1 MKNETIGAEDIYL
14 APETITAEE
23 HLLAPETTPAEE
35 HLLAPET
42 NPEQVAPE
50 SAVVVAEEKSE
61 KNVRVA
67 EILDLREGNRKVY
80 RMKDG
85 SQQAVFYP
93 EMVHVFNEETQTFD
107 DVENTFIEEADGRH
121 FVNGKNHFV
130 ARFSREQENDEL
142 FSIESGMHRVTVSAK
157 KHAKQKN
164 MGVMPKLRRKL
175 DDVAGKDVLTF
186 EDVQAGTDYEYSVTG
201 NGVKENI
208 VVKEKADLYRYA
220 FVLHQENVTAEFD
233 ENSKRVAFMSNE
245 TGEEVF
251 FIPAPFMVDAAGVVS
266 TAVSYELRKMANG
279 NAVLSITADSNW
291 MNAEERSFPVTIDP
305 QIQVSGSAAMT
316 TYGWSE
322 GKFDTNQTHV
332 VSTADSCKGYN
343 NAKRMYMTV
352 AMPSLPRNPR
362 IKKAELIFTQKESCV
377 ADDMAPKIGL
387 YRTKEVLGS
396 DVGLPQ
402 HESDLIDFALMQPGA
417 NVEYSFD
424 VTSLLDEFIKGEI
437 NPLNFVLKAVNEE
450 CTCSACAE
458 FYGSTAANE
467 FIPKLVVGYE
477 STYSVN
483 TSYRTHTHSLG
494 RFGQGSI
501 DLQRGNLMF
510 ESEDFAWGGNR
521 MPATIKHLYN
531 SVLCDCQY
539 TTNSAIQLNAADF
552 SSMKIGKGFKLNI
565 MQSMMPASFQHEG
578 EACQGYVF
586 VGENGEETFFKESN
600 AHECCAENGQCYHL
614 YEDVD
619 SSDMVYDHCKHT
631 LKQGDDT
638 YLFDAAGRL
647 IKITDAFGNQLQI
660 NYTAGR
666 ITSVLDGAGRDFNFT
681 YSGDGFLT
689 AIAAPDGNAT
699 ISFAYTEN
707 LLTDITYQD
716 GTKAKITYGADSK
729 PVCVTLADAVGND
742 VYKVAYTYA
751 GDRIFRVTEYGVKDG
766 TFAQGATSEYS
777 YSIASGRTIVETAEL
792 TETED
797 GECCNNIIKTVYT
810 FDEEGNVVSEYVY
823 SQDSGNVGA
832 EGEASGI
839 NPHSGDGGV
848 GVVSNINNL
857 LKGHNFESLADWGM
871 MPGNEE
877 KFWID
882 NYDSAEART
891 KFGTKLLLMRSY
903 HTDSV
908 ENGVFQQ
915 TNMLPAGQY
924 TFSAYMRAIANFN
937 GGNNIGGYIR
947 VVTMDGT
954 VLAESEHIVMADPEY
969 IRLIAPFEIPCAQ
982 SVQVQILLNGM
993 GWIHVDAAQ
1002 LENNPYANAYNML
1015 ENGNFENIEYVG
1027 DYEWIKPWEYLTGV
1041 AFGDGTSFNMQHSM
1055 RIEGNLDEI
1064 REAHQDVAV
1073 KKSADTRE
1081 TFVLSG
1087 WAKGYGIA
1095 NHEREGLNTP
1105 KFELRAEIAY
1115 KDGSTESHIA
1125 EFCPRTD
1132 EWQLASVEFAKEKYQ
1147 AVEKIRVYCDYS
1159 YNFGHAYFD
1168 DIQLVRKSIET
1179 GLSAS
1184 DFDSS
1189 NSADDVDA
1197 EDIENTEIVEDTAPA
1212 FEEHRDAYGN
1222 ALTETTFTDGEF
1234 GTIYRAFKFNEDDN
1248 CLEGNDAGNN
1258 LIEETDA
1265 RGNTTRYTVDCETSR
1280 NEEVIDRCGNKTAY
1294 EYDAAGRTTKVTSK
1308 DSSNNELANVA
1319 YAYDAFDNM
1328 TQIVRGDGM
1337 KYVLAYNEFHNL
1349 ESIGVDGKTEKLVQ
1363 YGYKPGNG
1371 RLKSITYANGDTMKA
1386 TYNSLGQM
1394 VAEKWFDQDGIL
1406 TAHYKYTYDGQG
1418 NIVRSIDMLALKE
1431 YNYEYEDGRI
1441 VRATEASV
1449 EFSNEL
1455 VVSKTLVNSIRY
1467 FYDAEGTMT
1476 RKVIAPV
1483 GGETQTVYYETT
1495 DDNTV
1500 VKFTAGGKTVTSHSK
1515 TDSFGRK
1522 VFDELQLGTGFVSRQ
1537 FAYYAGEVTEEHA
1550 ENGKLKSTPTTQL
1563 VSQIV
1568 LSGGRTISYEYDAE
1582 ERITKVT
1589 DSVDGVTE
1597 YTYDALGQLLTETVN
1612 DTLVNAMT
1620 YDDYG
1625 NILTKNGVA
1634 YTYSEGAWKDLLVSY
1649 NGQTITYDAQGN
1661 PLTYLGHTLTWEKG
1675 RQLKSFD
1682 SNTYTYNANGIRTSK
1697 TVAGVKHDY
1706 ILDGTKILREG
1717 WNYDEVTKTYRDVLI
1732 PLYDNEDSVC
1742 GIIYNNVPYYFLK
1755 NLQGDVIA
1763 ITNENG
1769 GVISRYSY
1777 DAWGVPSIVKD
1788 DSACSIATINP
1799 FRYRSYYFDK
1809 EIEMYYLQS
1818 RYYNPQLARFV
1829 NADAYISTGQ
1839 GLLGNNMFAYCGNNP
1854 VNQID
1859 PTGRCWSKV
1868 KEKLTVLIERVVE
1881 SIADRLAFKKD
1892 TYLKESQR
1900 RHNAA
1905 IIYKYLKRCGWSH
1918 NAICATLG
1926 NMDQESTI
1934 NPGFHE
1940 RGGGGFG
1947 LVQWTPA
1954 TKYTKWAA
1962 QNGYAKNS
1970 ISGQLRFLIHSMKP
1984 GNEEWFKN
1992 KAYPGYFLS
2001 AEKFVSSKKS
2011 IEYLTAVFL
2020 YSYERAGKPRL
2031 DLRRKYAQYWS
2042 AYFS

>member
-1 MKNETIGAEDIYL
+1 MKNETIGAEEIYL
-14 APETITAEE
+14 APEVINAEE
-23 HLLAPETTPAEE
+23 NLPTQEE
-35 HLLAPET
+35 HSAQANSEDIV
-42 NPEQVAPE
+42 VA
-50 SAVVVAEEKSE
+50 AEEKPE
-61 KNVRVA
+61 KNVRVS
-67 EILDLREGNRKVY
+67 EILDLREDNCKVY

-85 SQQAVFYP
+85 TKQAVFFP

-121 FVNGKNHFV
+121 FVNGKGHFV

-175 DDVAGKDVLTF
+175 ADDVAGKDVLTF
-186 EDVQAGTDYEYSVTG
+186 EDVQVGTDYEYSVTG
-201 NGVKENI
+201 SGVKENI
-208 VVKEKADLYRYA
+208 VVKEKANLYRYA
-220 FVLHQENVTAEFD
+220 FVLHQENVTAELD

-251 FIPAPFMVDAAGVVS
+251 FIPAPFMVDAAGMVS

-279 NAVLSITADSNW
+279 NAVLSITADSDW
-291 MNAEERSFPVTIDP
+291 MNADERSFPVTIDP
-305 QIQVSGSAAMT
+305 QIQLSGSAAMT

-377 ADDMAPKIGL
+377 TDNMAPKIGL

-467 FIPKLVVGYE
+467 FIPKLVVNYE
-477 STYSVN
+477 SSYGVN

-501 DLQRGNLMF
+501 DLQCGNLMF

-521 MPATIKHLYN
+521 MPVTIKHLYN

-552 SSMKIGKGFKLNI
+552 SNMKIGKGFKLNI
-565 MQSMMPASFQHEG
+565 MQSMVPASFQHEG
-578 EACQGYVF
+578 EAYQGFVF
-586 VGENGEETFFKESN
+586 VGENGQETFFKEN
-600 AHECCAENGQCYHL
+600 KAQECRDENDQCYHL
-614 YEDVD
+614 YEDVAGG
-619 SSDMVYDHCKHT
+619 DMVYDHCKHT
-631 LKQGDDT
+631 LKHGDDT

-699 ISFAYTEN
+699 IFFTDTEN

-729 PVCVTLADAVGND
+729 PVSITLTDAAKND
-742 VYKVAYTYA
+742 IYKVAYTYA

-766 TFAQGATSEYS
+766 TFVQGATSEYS

-797 GECCNNIIKTVYT
+797 GECCNNVIKTVYT

-857 LKGHNFESLADWGM
+857 LKNHNFESLDEWCRM
-871 MPGNEE
+871 LGNEE
-877 KFWID
+877 TFRMYGVRSL
-882 NYDSAEART
+882 NSV
-891 KFGTKLLLMRSY
+891 KFGEKAGNLIS
-903 HTDSV
+903 DSETAV
-908 ENGVFQQ
+908 ANGLYQE
-915 TNMLPAGQY
+915 TNALPAGEY
-924 TFSAYMRAIANFN
+924 TFSVYTKVNLAFT
-937 GGNNIGGYIR
+937 GGETPGAYIR
-947 VVTMDGT
+947 VVAGNT
-954 VLAESEHIVMADPEY
+954 VLAESEHITDTGSEY
-969 IRLIAPFEIPCAQ
+969 IRLIAPFVLPSEQA
-982 SVQVQILLNGM
+982 VQVQILVDGS
-993 GWIHVDAAQ
+993 GRVYVDAAQ

-1015 ENGNFENIEYVG
+1015 ENGNFEEVDDDVIVHGVN
-1027 DYEWIKPWEYLTGV
+1027 KLRAWEYDQNVFYTNE
-1041 AFGDGTSFNMQHSM
+1041 ACFNMTSSM
-1055 RIEGNLDEI
+1055 KMTGDLDS
-1064 REAHQDVAV
+1064 ACVAYQDVAV
-1073 KKSADTRE
+1073 KKKADTRE

-1125 EFCPRTD
+1125 EFCSRTD

-1179 GLSAS
+1179 GLSDS
-1184 DFDSS
+1184 DFDNGS
-1189 NSADDVDA
+1189 SADDVDA

-1234 GTIYRAFKFNEDDN
+1234 GTIYRAFKFNEYDD
-1248 CLEGNDAGNN
+1248 CLTTDGAGNN

-1265 RGNTTRYTVDCETSR
+1265 RGKQTQYMVDCETSR
-1280 NEEVIDRCGNKTAY
+1280 NTEVIDRCGNKTAY

-1386 TYNSLGQM
+1386 TYNNLGQM

-1418 NIVRSIDMLALKE
+1418 NIVRSIDMLAQKE
-1431 YNYEYEDGRI
+1431 YNYEYDDGRI

-1449 EFSNEL
+1449 EFSNAL
-1455 VVSKTLVNSIRY
+1455 VVSKTLINSIRY
-1467 FYDAEGTMT
+1467 FYDNEGNMT
-1476 RKVIAPV
+1476 RKVIAPA
-1483 GGETQTVYYETT
+1483 GGATQTIHYETT

-1500 VKFTAGGKTVTSHSK
+1500 VKFNAGGKTVTSHSK

-1537 FAYYAGEVTEEHA
+1537 FQYHAGVATQEHKD
-1550 ENGKLKSTPTTQL
+1550 NGKLKSTATTQL
-1563 VSQIV
+1563 VSRITFADD
-1568 LSGGRTISYEYDAE
+1568 RTLDYEYDAE
-1582 ERITKVT
+1582 ERITSVVETYKVNGQMFT
-1589 DSVDGVTE
+1589 NTTL

-1612 DTLVNAMT
+1612 DTLVNVMT

-1634 YTYSEGAWKDLLVSY
+1634 YTYSDGAWKDLLVSY

-1661 PLTYLGHTLTWEKG
+1661 PTSYLGHTLTWEKG

-1697 TVAGVKHDY
+1697 TIDGVKHDY
-1706 ILDGTKILREG
+1706 ILDGTKILRETWG
-1717 WNYDEVTKTYRDVLI
+1717 ENTLI
-1732 PLYDNEDSVC
+1732 PIYDNEDSVC
-1742 GIIYNNVPYYFLK
+1742 GIIYNGVPYYFLK

-1763 ITNENG
+1763 IVDKNTET
-1769 GVISRYSY
+1769 VAQYSY
-1777 DAWGVPSIVKD
+1777 DAWG
-1788 DSACSIATINP
+1788 ACTKAVTITDLTGGVDIANINP

-1818 RYYNPQLARFV
+1818 RYYDPQLARFI
-1829 NADAYISTGQ
+1829 NADEPCCIDMFGS
-1839 GLLGNNMFAYCGNNP
+1839 LFAYCNNSPIMRIDDEGYASTYSGIVGFGIQVVISASVLYHQGFTGFEAIWFNKRNNFGNGFIPWCYWYYGGSLGFTLDFKELLSPKLLDNP
-1854 VNQID
+1854 KNLIKGIGLSFSCSVSITCFLVTANKMRD
-1859 PTGRCWSKV
+1859 PYDYT
-1868 KEKLTVLIERVVE
+1868 
-1881 SIADRLAFKKD
+1881 
-1892 TYLKESQR
+1892 
-1900 RHNAA
+1900 
-1905 IIYKYLKRCGWSH
+1905 
-1918 NAICATLG
+1918 
-1926 NMDQESTI
+1926 
-1934 NPGFHE
+1934 
-1940 RGGGGFG
+1940 GGFSF
-1947 LVQWTPA
+1947 WTG
-1954 TKYTKWAA
+1954 TVWGVTV
-1962 QNGYAKNS
+1962 S
-1970 ISGQLRFLIHSMKP
+1970 
-1984 GNEEWFKN
+1984 
-1992 KAYPGYFLS
+1992 KA
-2001 AEKFVSSKKS
+2001 
-2011 IEYLTAVFL
+2011 
-2020 YSYERAGKPRL
+2020 
-2031 DLRRKYAQYWS
+2031 WS
-2042 AYFS
+2042 ARMSTYGVGVTWEVGIRRWSFSFGKKLFGTTSGNSNYKMLSIGTNAKSLYNSVKGRV

>member
-1 MKNETIGAEDIYL
+1 MKNETIGAEEIYL
-14 APETITAEE
+14 APEAINAEE
-23 HLLAPETTPAEE
+23 NLPTQEE
-35 HLLAPET
+35 HSAQANSEDIV
-42 NPEQVAPE
+42 VA
-50 SAVVVAEEKSE
+50 AEEKPE
-61 KNVRVA
+61 KNVRVS

-85 SQQAVFYP
+85 TKQAVFYP

-107 DVENTFIEEADGRH
+107 DVEKTFIEEADGRH
-121 FVNGKNHFV
+121 FVNGKGHFV

-175 DDVAGKDVLTF
+175 ADDVAGKDVLTF

-305 QIQVSGSAAMT
+305 QIQLSGSAAMT

-377 ADDMAPKIGL
+377 ADDMPTKIGL

-417 NVEYSFD
+417 DVEYSFD

-521 MPATIKHLYN
+521 MPVTIKHLYN

-539 TTNSAIQLNAADF
+539 TTNSAIQLNTADF

-565 MQSMMPASFQHEG
+565 MQSMVPASFQHEG

-619 SSDMVYDHCKHT
+619 GSDMVYDHCKHT

-666 ITSVLDGAGRDFNFT
+666 ITSVLDGAGRDFNFA
-681 YSGDGFLT
+681 YNADGFLNT
-689 AIAAPDGNAT
+689 ITAPDGQAT
-699 ISFAYTEN
+699 ISFTYTEN

-716 GTKAKITYGADSK
+716 GTKAKITYGADNK

-742 VYKVAYTYA
+742 VYKVVYAYA
-751 GDRIFRVTEYGVKDG
+751 GDRLSRVTECGVTDG
-766 TFAQGATSEYS
+766 AFVQGATSEYS
-777 YSIASGRTIVETAEL
+777 YSIASGRTVVKTTEL
-792 TETED
+792 TETEE
-797 GECCNNIIKTVYT
+797 GECCNNVIKTVYT

-857 LKGHNFESLADWGM
+857 LKGHNFERLADWGM

-891 KFGTKLLLMRSY
+891 KFGAKLLLMRSY

-937 GGNNIGGYIR
+937 GGNNLGGYIR

-993 GWIHVDAAQ
+993 GWIYVDAAQ

-1015 ENGNFENIEYVG
+1015 ENGNFEDIEYVG
-1027 DYEWIKPWEYLTGV
+1027 DFEWIKAWEYLTGV
-1041 AFGDGTSFNMQHSM
+1041 AYGDSTCFNMQHSM
-1055 RIEGNLDEI
+1055 KIEGNLDEI

-1125 EFCPRTD
+1125 EFCSRTD

-1179 GLSAS
+1179 GLSDS
-1184 DFDSS
+1184 DFDNGS
-1189 NSADDVDA
+1189 SADDVDA

-1258 LIEETDA
+1258 LIMETDA
-1265 RGNTTRYTVDCETSR
+1265 RGYQTKYVVDCETSR
-1280 NEEVIDRCGNKTAY
+1280 NTEVIDRCGNKTTY

-1349 ESIGVDGKTEKLVQ
+1349 ESIGVDGKAEKLVE
-1363 YGYKPGNG
+1363 YGYKAGNG
-1371 RLKSITYANGDTMKA
+1371 RLKSITYANGDQMNA
-1386 TYNSLGQM
+1386 TYNSIGQM
-1394 VAEKWFDQDGIL
+1394 VAEKWFDKNGTL

-1418 NIVRSIDMLALKE
+1418 NIVRSIDMLAQKE

-1441 VRATEASV
+1441 VRATEASIA
-1449 EFSNEL
+1449 FSGEM
-1455 VVSKTLVNSIRY
+1455 VVSKTLINSIRY

-1500 VKFTAGGKTVTSHSK
+1500 VKFNAGGKTVTSHSK

-1537 FAYYAGEVTEEHA
+1537 FAYYAGAVTDEHEES
-1550 ENGKLKSTPTTQL
+1550 GKLKSTPTTQL
-1563 VSQIV
+1563 VSRITFAD
-1568 LSGGRTISYEYDAE
+1568 GRTLDYEYDAE

-1612 DTLVNAMT
+1612 DTLVNVMT

-1634 YTYSEGAWKDLLVSY
+1634 YTYSDGAWKDLLVSY

-1706 ILDGTKILREG
+1706 ILDGTKILREEWCG
-1717 WNYDEVTKTYRDVLI
+1717 NILTPI
-1732 PLYDNEDSVC
+1732 YDNEDSVC
-1742 GIIYNNVPYYFLK
+1742 GIIYNGEPYYFLK
-1755 NLQGDVIA
+1755 TLQGDVIA
-1763 ITNENG
+1763 IVDKNAKT
-1769 GVISRYSY
+1769 VAQYSY
-1777 DAWGVPSIVKD
+1777 DAWGVCT
-1788 DSACSIATINP
+1788 SAVTHTEQTGGVDIANINP

-1809 EIEMYYLQS
+1809 EIETYYLQS
-1818 RYYNPQLARFV
+1818 RYYDPVVGRFI
-1829 NADAYISTGQ
+1829 NADETSYNGPVEKTHF
-1839 GLLGNNMFAYCGNNP
+1839 LCLFAYCENDPSNKEDYAGRATVFVAGYGLQIEISGKRGVFGVEFVWYIVSSIRKGRAWYIPYIYLYGGASLNSDFTSAINKLATNP
-1854 VNQID
+1854 TLMLAPKKI
-1859 PTGRCWSKV
+1859 GRFS
-1868 KEKLTVLIERVVE
+1868 
-1881 SIADRLAFKKD
+1881 
-1892 TYLKESQR
+1892 
-1900 RHNAA
+1900 
-1905 IIYKYLKRCGWSH
+1905 G
-1918 NAICATLG
+1918 
-1926 NMDQESTI
+1926 
-1934 NPGFHE
+1934 
-1940 RGGGGFG
+1940 
-1947 LVQWTPA
+1947 
-1954 TKYTKWAA
+1954 
-1962 QNGYAKNS
+1962 S
-1970 ISGQLRFLIHSMKP
+1970 ISAFAIFGYTGKFTRPQDYEGLFSGVSATIW
-1984 GNEEWFKN
+1984 NV
-1992 KAYPGYFLS
+1992 KAYSAFSGTCFSVGVGISTSKFAASSGGTWYFLS
-2001 AEKFVSSKKS
+2001 SAIYSNLKNLYNNVANKASKIK
-2011 IEYLTAVFL
+2011 
-2020 YSYERAGKPRL
+2020 G
-2031 DLRRKYAQYWS
+2031 
-2042 AYFS
+2042 